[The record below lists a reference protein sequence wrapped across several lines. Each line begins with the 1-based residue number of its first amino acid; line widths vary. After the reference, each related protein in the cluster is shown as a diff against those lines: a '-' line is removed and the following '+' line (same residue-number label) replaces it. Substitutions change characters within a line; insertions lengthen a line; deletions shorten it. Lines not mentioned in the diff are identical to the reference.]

1 MRPLGIALAGA
12 AALSLAALG
21 AGAATVEVK
30 VGGMGLDPTVG
41 APVIR
46 LVEKSDRGR
55 DLNIWIGPFEAQA
68 IAMEIEGVPPPRPL
82 THDLMKQMVER
93 LGGKLN
99 RVVIEDMRD
108 NPYFAS
114 VHLEARDGKGLTI
127 DARPSDAIALALRF
141 RGPIFVDDKLF
152 AKASEPA
159 PEAEATGESARL
171 WGLTVQD
178 LTPELADFF
187 RVPARHGVVV
197 SDVAKSSAAH
207 DVVRGDVITALDG
220 EPVGSVEELAARA
233 DARDVAAPIRLSVR
247 RAGRKVDVRFS
258 ER

>member
-1 MRPLGIALAGA
+1 MGIALAGA
-12 AALSLAALG
+12 AALTLAGLG

-46 LVEKSDRGR
+46 LVEKAERGR

-68 IAMEIEGVPPPRPL
+68 IAMEIEGVPPSRPL
-82 THDLMKQMVER
+82 THDLMKQLVER
-93 LGGKLN
+93 LGGKLHH
-99 RVVIEDMRD
+99 VVIEDMRD
-108 NPYFAS
+108 NTYYAT
-114 VHLEARDGKGLTI
+114 VHLETRDGKGFTI

-141 RGPIFVDDKLF
+141 RGPILVEDKLF
-152 AKASEPA
+152 AKASESM
-159 PEAEATGESARL
+159 PESDATLESAHL

-178 LTPELADFF
+178 LTPDLADFF

-207 DVVRGDVITALDG
+207 ELARGDVITAIDG
-220 EPVGSVEELAARA
+220 EPVGSVAELATRA
-233 DARDVAAPIRLSVR
+233 DARDAGEPIHLSVR
-247 RAGRKVDVRFS
+247 RAGKKVDVRFS
-258 ER
+258 DR

>member
-30 VGGMGLDPTVG
+30 VGGMGLDPTLG

-46 LVEKSDRGR
+46 LVEKADRGR

-68 IAMEIEGVPPPRPL
+68 IAMEIEGVPPSRPL
-82 THDLMKQMVER
+82 THDLMKQLVER
-93 LGGKLN
+93 LGGKLH

-108 NPYFAS
+108 NTYFAS
-114 VHLEARDGKGLTI
+114 VHLKARDGKGLTV

-141 RGPIFVDDKLF
+141 RRPIFVEDKLF
-152 AKASEPA
+152 AAA
-159 PEAEATGESARL
+159 PEPPRDSAHL

-178 LTPELADFF
+178 LTPDLADFF

-197 SDVAKSSAAH
+197 SDVETSAAAH
-207 DVVRGDVITALDG
+207 EMVRGDVITALDG
-220 EPVGSVEELAARA
+220 EPVGSVVELATRA
-233 DARDVAAPIRLSVR
+233 DARDAAAPVHLSVR
-247 RAGRKVDVRFS
+247 REGKSLDVRFS
-258 ER
+258 AR